1 MTGFHNVLQLLS
13 QAIDVDYSS
22 YFILVRNELYKL
34 FNTYENKFGV
44 WKDRDTLRGGWIRCS
59 KNLRL
64 QAHIKTYFNFYL
76 NVH

>member
-1 MTGFHNVLQLLS
+1 MKYWQKIPLLYSFAFILDPRAKIRDFHNVLQLLS

-44 WKDRDTLRGGWIRCS
+44 
-59 KNLRL
+59 
-64 QAHIKTYFNFYL
+64 
-76 NVH
+76 